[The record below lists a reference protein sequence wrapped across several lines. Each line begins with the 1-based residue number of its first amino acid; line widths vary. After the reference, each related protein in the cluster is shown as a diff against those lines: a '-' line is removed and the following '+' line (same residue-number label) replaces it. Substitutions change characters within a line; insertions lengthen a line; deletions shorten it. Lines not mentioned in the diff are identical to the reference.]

1 MVTSNVRHDTM
12 LDFRAIDP
20 ASIGDG
26 TAVKLPTG
34 VYEVFISEAKN
45 VTSKQGKPQTEF
57 KCKVK
62 DPKYGGTVRT
72 VWIGHSQGAEDKVQ
86 YVWIRA
92 FQSIGIT
99 PEQLKA
105 AGVIQEDQVPAF
117 FTGKTAYIEWTEANV
132 EMGQN
137 ASTDLITPAAFKVK
151 SEAIAAALAAGTA
164 PPPTGAQAR
173 ATSPGNGSAAQAP
186 AAQAPAAQVPASVPA
201 FTASIPTQAPGLQA
215 PSGLAGMFGGGA
227 PAVDPRLAGTAAL
240 AAGTPGLPI
249 APQTT
254 AGSSPSLMSLLG
266 G

>member
-34 VYEVFISEAKN
+34 VYEVTISEAKN

-62 DPKYGGTVRT
+62 DPKYGGTTRT
-72 VWIGHSQGAEDKVQ
+72 VWIGHSSGAEDKVQ

-92 FQSIGIT
+92 FQSIGIS

-117 FTGKTAYIEWTEANV
+117 FTGKTAYIEWTEANP

-151 SEAIAAALAAGTA
+151 SEAIAAAVAAGTA

-173 ATSPGNGSAAQAP
+173 AGSPSAAPGAQAP
-186 AAQAPAAQVPASVPA
+186 AAQAPASAPA
-201 FTASIPTQAPGLQA
+201 FTASIPTQSPTVQA
-215 PSGLAGMFGGGA
+215 PAGLAGMFGGA
-227 PAVDPRLAGTAAL
+227 PAAQAPAA
-240 AAGTPGLPI
+240 PPI
-249 APQTT
+249 APQTN
-254 AGSSPSLMSLLG
+254 AGASSSLMSLLG
-266 G
+266 NG

>member
-1 MVTSNVRHDTM
+1 M
-12 LDFRAIDP
+12 LDFRNIDP
-20 ASIGDG
+20 TTIGDG

-34 VYEVFISEAKN
+34 VYEVTITEAKN

-72 VWIGHSQGAEDKVQ
+72 VWIGHSAGAEDKVQ

-92 FQSIGIT
+92 FQSIGIS
-99 PEQLKA
+99 PEQLKG

-151 SEAIAAALAAGTA
+151 SEAIAAAAAAGTA
-164 PPPTGAQAR
+164 PPPTGAQSR
-173 ATSPGNGSAAQAP
+173 AAAPGSAP
-186 AAQAPAAQVPASVPA
+186 AAQAPAAQASVSAPA
-201 FTASIPTQAPGLQA
+201 FTASIPTQAPAAPAVQA
-215 PSGLAGMFGGGA
+215 PAGLAGMFGAA
-227 PAVDPRLAGTAAL
+227 PAAQAPAA
-240 AAGTPGLPI
+240 PPI
-249 APQTT
+249 APQAN
-254 AGSSPSLMSLLG
+254 AGASSSLMSLLG
-266 G
+266 GGLG

>member
-1 MVTSNVRHDTM
+1 M

-34 VYEVFISEAKN
+34 VYEVTISEAKN

-62 DPKYGGTVRT
+62 DPKYGGTTRT
-72 VWIGHSQGAEDKVQ
+72 VWIGHSSGAEDKVQ

-92 FQSIGIT
+92 FQSIGIS

-117 FTGKTAYIEWTEANV
+117 FTGKTAYIEWTEANP

-151 SEAIAAALAAGTA
+151 SEAIAAAVAAGTA

-173 ATSPGNGSAAQAP
+173 AGSPSAAPGAQAP
-186 AAQAPAAQVPASVPA
+186 AAQAPASAPA
-201 FTASIPTQAPGLQA
+201 FTASIPTQSPTVQA
-215 PSGLAGMFGGGA
+215 PAGLAGMFGGA
-227 PAVDPRLAGTAAL
+227 PAAQAPAA
-240 AAGTPGLPI
+240 PPI
-249 APQTT
+249 APQTN
-254 AGSSPSLMSLLG
+254 AGASSSLMSLLG
-266 G
+266 GG